1 MRLAPAPLEVRV
13 SLVTQE
19 ARMLDHETRRRV
31 VREELSTISL
41 GRLGDPNPLTVQA
54 DRALTHKPVKAQA
67 GHMEYIALRQC
78 LNWCAGL
85 ADFIVNAD
93 PPRSLN
99 HAHRHAR
106 RMYWP

>member
-1 MRLAPAPLEVRV
+1 MRLAPAPFEVRV
-13 SLVTQE
+13 SLITQE
-19 ARMLDHETRRRV
+19 SRMLDHETRRRV

-78 LNWCAGL
+78 LNWCSGL
-85 ADFIVNAD
+85 ADFRCND
-93 PPRSLN
+93 EPPRPSV
-99 HAHRHAR
+99 HAHTHT
-106 RMYWP
+106 